1 MNWNSLKCAWF
12 ISRQQTSHL
21 FFFFCCLNTWSRARF
36 GYCVP
41 TSPPSPPPPPLPHP
55 PATSRS
61 TNQALRVTDVFERV
75 FPVAAA
81 QRESVSVW
89 LSKKQKRSIEFLTF
103 AGRQVFKKK
112 KTKRCHDLLIYW
124 FIDLL
129 FFVTFVLKL
138 LFLRGQKVTNHDI
151 PKQTHPPTTASKYRN
166 TPVAMATAGGPAPFF
181 FKLIGF
187 CDDASPLLSPSA
199 CWEQQAPRVTLTGMF
214 DHLKD
219 RQ

>member
-1 MNWNSLKCAWF
+1 MATALTACDVIVLSPFWCFLVFTSTRNQSICSEIFRKMNWNSLKCAWF

-41 TSPPSPPPPPLPHP
+41 TSPPSPPHP

-89 LSKKQKRSIEFLTF
+89 SSKKQKRSMEFLTF
-103 AGRQVFKKK
+103 AGRQVFKK

-124 FIDLL
+124 FI
-129 FFVTFVLKL
+129 V
-138 LFLRGQKVTNHDI
+138 
-151 PKQTHPPTTASKYRN
+151 
-166 TPVAMATAGGPAPFF
+166 
-181 FKLIGF
+181 F
-187 CDDASPLLSPSA
+187 CYFCS
-199 CWEQQAPRVTLTGMF
+199 
-214 DHLKD
+214 
-219 RQ
+219 